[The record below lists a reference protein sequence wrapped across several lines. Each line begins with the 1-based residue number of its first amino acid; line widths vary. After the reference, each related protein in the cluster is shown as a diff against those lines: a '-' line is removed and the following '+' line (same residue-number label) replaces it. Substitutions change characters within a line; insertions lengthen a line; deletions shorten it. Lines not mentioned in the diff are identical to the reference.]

1 MSERTPRP
9 SDREKITMKGERPPG
24 VVGEMNPEE
33 ALDILRR
40 ARTERTAEEDERS
53 WSELDRILRED
64 PV

>member
-1 MSERTPRP
+1 
-9 SDREKITMKGERPPG
+9 
-24 VVGEMNPEE
+24 MNPEE
-33 ALDILRR
+33 ALEILQR